1 MATEAP
7 NFLERVYHLRTS
19 DFDLHSHI
27 LPSSVL
33 DLFQDVAGEHA
44 AMIGI
49 GREDLLPLQRC
60 WMILKTQYRVLR
72 QPALFSDVTVRTWPL
87 ESHRVDFGRE
97 YTVLD
102 ADGQPLLLGSSSW
115 VILDISRRDAPQIV
129 PARHIDFGLNE
140 YRTERNFPDGFAR
153 LSPTFTPALP
163 PVLHTACY
171 TDLDSNGHVN
181 NIKYADFILNAV
193 PLPSDAEVEAFR
205 IDYMKELRFG
215 ADMALTHAISE
226 DGKTF
231 LCRGESNGSVNFVA
245 RLTLK

>member
-44 AMIGI
+44 AKIGI

-97 YTVLD
+97 SCRPAILISDLTNIEPSGISRTALR
-102 ADGQPLLLGSSSW
+102 GFPPLL
-115 VILDISRRDAPQIV
+115 RPRFPRCFTR
-129 PARHIDFGLNE
+129 PA
-140 YRTERNFPDGFAR
+140 T
-153 LSPTFTPALP
+153 PT
-163 PVLHTACY
+163 
-171 TDLDSNGHVN
+171 
-181 NIKYADFILNAV
+181 
-193 PLPSDAEVEAFR
+193 
-205 IDYMKELRFG
+205 
-215 ADMALTHAISE
+215 
-226 DGKTF
+226 
-231 LCRGESNGSVNFVA
+231 
-245 RLTLK
+245 